1 MDPGPAEITQIL
13 RHLADGDS
21 HAQDQLVP
29 LVYAELRRVAAAH
42 MRRERAENSM
52 QPTALVHE
60 AYLKLVGMER
70 IAYRDRA
77 HFFAMASTLMR
88 QILLDKAR
96 RDRAGKRG
104 AGLRAILPDDG
115 SLAAAS
121 RPVDLIALDDAL
133 SELVRFDERKARIVE
148 MRFFGGLSE
157 DEIGCVLNISSRTV
171 KRDWRA
177 ARAWLYNALAH

>member
-1 MDPGPAEITQIL
+1 MDPGNPEITQIL
-13 RHLADGDS
+13 QHLVQGDPAA
-21 HAQDQLVP
+21 HDQLMP
-29 LVYAELRRVAAAH
+29 IVYKELRRIAGAH
-42 MRRERAENSM
+42 MRRERAENSL

-70 IAYRDRA
+70 IEFRDRA
-77 HFFAMASTLMR
+77 HFFAMASRLMR

-96 RDRAGKRG
+96 RDSADKRG
-104 AGLRAILPDDG
+104 ALIRSVVTDEGL
-115 SLAAAS
+115 LAAQS

-133 SELVRFDERKARIVE
+133 AELVKFDKRKADIVE

-157 DEIGCVLNISSRTV
+157 DEIGCVLNISARTV

-177 ARAWLYNALAH
+177 ARAWLYNALAP